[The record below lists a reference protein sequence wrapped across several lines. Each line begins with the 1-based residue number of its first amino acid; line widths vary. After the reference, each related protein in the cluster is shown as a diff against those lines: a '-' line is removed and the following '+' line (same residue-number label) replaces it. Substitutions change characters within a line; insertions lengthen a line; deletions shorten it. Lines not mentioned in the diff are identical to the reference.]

1 MRKDKKFTRGNG
13 DIVSYKEMIDIICN
27 YIIKDINAE
36 YELTVGTD
44 SQTHSNTKM
53 VEVIALHNVGNGG
66 IFFYYIEYVRRMTNV
81 KDKIIEETQ
90 RSLNNAKGLID
101 NIQFKLIDNDI
112 DIENLNLRLQ
122 IHCDVGNKGKS
133 KSLIKQITNWVNA
146 LGYDCTIK
154 PDSYTASG
162 IANKISK

>member
-1 MRKDKKFTRGNG
+1 
-13 DIVSYKEMIDIICN
+13 
-27 YIIKDINAE
+27 
-36 YELTVGTD
+36 
-44 SQTHSNTKM
+44 M

-90 RSLNNAKGLID
+90 RSLNNAKGLMD